1 MSGRTVRN
9 LILAVALAAP
19 VAGVLAPMEAARA
32 TTLAPLTV
40 EQLVDASDYVV
51 RGEITEL
58 WTEVDDKGRIWT
70 RARMTVS
77 RVFKGADQPTE
88 LIVDSMGG
96 TYAGQTL
103 AIEARAEFSVF
114 EDALVFLHQREDGR
128 LVPVGKFIGKYTVRR
143 APEDGRMYVRT
154 WHPQPG
160 LPFDARFIP
169 HTPAAERLYL
179 DEIEARIETRLD
191 TGWDGQPIPGLTVER
206 LRQINTPER
215 RQR

>member
-1 MSGRTVRN
+1 MSRRAFRN
-9 LILAVALAAP
+9 LILAVGLAAP
-19 VAGVLAPMEAARA
+19 VAGILAPVDAARA

-51 RGEITEL
+51 RGEITEV
-58 WTEVDDKGRIWT
+58 WTEVDDQGRIWT
-70 RARMTVS
+70 RGRMTVT

-88 LIVDSMGG
+88 LVVDSMGG

-103 AIEARAEFSVF
+103 HIEARAEFSAL
-114 EDALVFLHQREDGR
+114 EDALVFLHQRDDGR
-128 LVPVGKFIGKYTVRR
+128 LVPVGKFLGKYTVRR

-179 DEIEARIETRLD
+179 DEIEGRIESRLD
-191 TGWDGQPIPGLTVER
+191 AGWDGQPIPGLTVER

-215 RQR
+215 RHR